1 MQSNEEGHN
10 FWMLTSQVCFYAA
23 YGTTGLAAVWFAA
36 VNFVGDEAYH
46 PLDFFSNK
54 MRTRPYWYLA
64 VVAATGG
71 LLGLDM
77 ASGYLEELSN
87 ALPELVV
94 CTNLQG
100 FVLVGTMMFSESA
113 GAAMV
118 TMLAHMIVT
127 KGFVVV
133 ITIPTAP
140 FMPGAVYSNAYFMMY
155 IFFVFFLKARGTK
168 NQNAQDSGIL
178 DLGSCCVYE
187 YESHDEI
194 SFTTL
199 PPPSRTGSCCFGALF
214 GDDNHL
220 LSISEA
226 CEAHSPFKP
235 VVKLRDFF
243 SIFLDI
249 ANGLG
254 LMDLDCDLIR
264 KIYNSDPPQDG
275 KYTCQRLLCTE
286 GSREDEKEPKMNM
299 GDKIGWEAFNESC
312 GHSPVRHL
320 PMLKDWLK
328 PTNRKFYS
336 LYKKVGAER
345 HARHLV
351 KIQFQSKF
359 ALPDGAE
366 RVPKLWARTVL
377 RGCPVLL
384 LVTDILFLA
393 VYLMSRGEYGKTIT
407 ILYFITALGMLLGCC
422 SQYKSGTTVE

>member
-155 IFFVFFLKARGTK
+155 IFFVFFLK
-168 NQNAQDSGIL
+168 
-178 DLGSCCVYE
+178 
-187 YESHDEI
+187 
-194 SFTTL
+194 
-199 PPPSRTGSCCFGALF
+199 
-214 GDDNHL
+214 
-220 LSISEA
+220 
-226 CEAHSPFKP
+226 
-235 VVKLRDFF
+235 
-243 SIFLDI
+243 
-249 ANGLG
+249 
-254 LMDLDCDLIR
+254 
-264 KIYNSDPPQDG
+264 
-275 KYTCQRLLCTE
+275 
-286 GSREDEKEPKMNM
+286 
-299 GDKIGWEAFNESC
+299 
-312 GHSPVRHL
+312 
-320 PMLKDWLK
+320 
-328 PTNRKFYS
+328 
-336 LYKKVGAER
+336 VGAER